1 MTPAVT
7 FTIGLTLAVVACLAL
22 IASFWLHK
30 QDEDDDEA

>member
-1 MTPAVT
+1 MSLA
-7 FTIGLTLAVVACLAL
+7 IAAIAITLAICAL